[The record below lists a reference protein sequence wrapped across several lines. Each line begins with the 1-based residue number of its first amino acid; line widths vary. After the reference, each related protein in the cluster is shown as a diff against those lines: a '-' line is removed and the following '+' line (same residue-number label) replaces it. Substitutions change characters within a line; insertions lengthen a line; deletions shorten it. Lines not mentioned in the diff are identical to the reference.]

1 MAMTILNNTTAMM
14 TLGELN
20 KNVSRV
26 GKDLKKL
33 SSGMKVNSAGD
44 DASAY
49 AISERMRVQIRG
61 LEQDLM
67 NSRNGRSLLRTAEG
81 AVDSTV
87 SILRTMKAKA
97 IDAANDT
104 NTDIDR
110 ATIQKELNQS
120 IDQLDDNALVT
131 YNGKYL
137 LTGEYKKSSLSD
149 LEQTIINAMDTE
161 WVHSAISLVR
171 ESFGFAFGDTSST
184 CNELHVA
191 FAGNDKSTEPVWLE
205 TTEDDNGDTTSMTL
219 FINTDYYKNM
229 SLADVNGDPQLK
241 NGTIG
246 RKLDRALTEGIA
258 QAALAANWK
267 QGGIDA
273 GADSY
278 SQAAEWQTKGLAAMV
293 TGIDDEEKERLREIA
308 DAMYGDGDIDG
319 RNVLI
324 PLKDTLMHRQ
334 TRYNSGDGARAGGYF
349 LLRFMMHVG
358 DTDDRLP
365 FFPNNVKVTVTD
377 SAEAA
382 HFFTG
387 TYSWDGHPPVTS
399 GDDFLRV
406 ARINLDNEDTGA
418 LTGSDVG
425 HTNKTKTATNVV
437 PEEISVGS
445 WDEPDGPT
453 SLIDGLTVIWPDMRP
468 QNGLKIQTG
477 TRANQNLTV
486 FLPNMRAAAL
496 GVSTADGTRVSVAT
510 REKATAAID
519 IVDAALGKALNT
531 QTTIGAYQQELEY
544 TEANLTTASENVQKS
559 ESTIRDADMAQEMM
573 SYTKN
578 NVLAQASQSMLAQ
591 ANQTAGNVLSLL
603 Q

>member
-67 NSRNGRSLLRTAEG
+67 NSQNGRSLLRTAEG

-171 ESFGFAFGDTSST
+171 ESFGFAFGDTTST

-308 DAMYGDGDIDG
+308 DAMYGDGDVNGD
-319 RNVLI
+319 NNLV
-324 PLKDTLMHRQ
+324 PLRDSVTRWHRQ
-334 TRYNSGDGARAGGYF
+334 TRYTSGDDARASGYF
-349 LLRFMMHVG
+349 LLRLKMSLG
-358 DTDDRLP
+358 STDDKLP
-365 FFPNNVKVTVTD
+365 FFPNDVQVTVQDLSTARAMLAVP
-377 SAEAA
+377 SI
-382 HFFTG
+382 
-387 TYSWDGHPPVTS
+387 TS
-399 GDDFLRV
+399 GDDFLK
-406 ARINLDNEDTGA
+406 AAHINLDNEDTGA
-418 LTGSDVG
+418 LTGFDVG

-468 QNGLKIQTG
+468 YNGLKIQTG

-573 SYTKN
+573 SYAKD
-578 NVLAQASQSMLAQ
+578 NVLAQAAQSMLAQ